1 MPKGKGTYG
10 SQVGR
15 PPKKQK
21 YQDGGLL
28 KGKSHEEGG
37 IPILA
42 EGGEVI
48 INKNMNNAA
57 GMHED
62 ELLALNENPED
73 YAIIPISNA
82 MERSQTMPDV
92 TEYGDGGKVSVGEE
106 TRKLNYKD
114 KK

>member
-28 KGKSHEEGG
+28 KGASHAEGG
-37 IPILA
+37 IPIEA
-42 EGGEVI
+42 EGGEII

-62 ELLALNENPED
+62 KLLALNENPDD

-82 MERSQTMPDV
+82 MERMQIFRD
-92 TEYGDGGKVSVGEE
+92 EE
-106 TRKLNYKD
+106 E
-114 KK
+114 